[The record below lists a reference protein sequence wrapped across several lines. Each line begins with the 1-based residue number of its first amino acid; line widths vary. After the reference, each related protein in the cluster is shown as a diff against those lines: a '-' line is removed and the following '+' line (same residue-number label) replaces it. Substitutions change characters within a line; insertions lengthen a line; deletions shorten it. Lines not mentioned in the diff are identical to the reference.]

1 MRLIGPVLVIAS
13 LVGLASTS
21 PAQDPPPAPPPAV
34 AEQPPAPPA
43 AEPLPPPAVVEHP
56 LALPVAGPPPP
67 TVPASKPTTEITLD
81 KATHVT
87 AGIGFGGPI
96 GAAGSLRILHGLGA
110 DVREGEER
118 VKAVCAVPIPHCAQ
132 GFTFQLHAGSGGG
145 KLSLGVG
152 ARAHVDDPDFRGTV
166 GVGLRASL
174 ARTWGSPI
182 GTEPNLTYLGPELDL
197 SVVKVNLTLGVLWR
211 VSGQG
216 GASAL
221 FSWGVGF
228 GL

>member
-1 MRLIGPVLVIAS
+1 MAEAQEPPEIP
-13 LVGLASTS
+13 
-21 PAQDPPPAPPPAV
+21 PAAVSEPAPAPPDLDVPPPAT
-34 AEQPPAPPA
+34 
-43 AEPLPPPAVVEHP
+43 
-56 LALPVAGPPPP
+56 PV
-67 TVPASKPTTEITLD
+67 SRPTTEITLD
-81 KATHVT
+81 KGTQLA
-87 AGIGFGGPI
+87 AGIGFGGPL

-110 DVREGEER
+110 DVREGEDR

-132 GFTFQLHAGSGGG
+132 GFTFQADAGSGGG

-152 ARAHVDDPDFRGTV
+152 ARARVEDPDFRGTV
-166 GVGLRASL
+166 GVGLRLSL

-182 GTEPNLTYLGPELDL
+182 GTDPGLTYLGPELDL
-197 SVVKVNLTLGVLWR
+197 SVLRVNLNLGVLWR

-221 FSWGVGF
+221 FSWGLGF